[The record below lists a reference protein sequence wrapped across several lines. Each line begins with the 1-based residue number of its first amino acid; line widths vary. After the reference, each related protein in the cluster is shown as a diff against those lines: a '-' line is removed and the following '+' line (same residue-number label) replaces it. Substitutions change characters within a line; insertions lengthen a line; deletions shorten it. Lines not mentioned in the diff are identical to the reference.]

1 MIVSNLGE
9 RAACPKLQTPKNFS
23 KVAGLAHNLLAEHKN
38 QNFACGVF
46 AMIFPLRRIA
56 VSLSW
61 FAAGVVFIGA
71 SLTPAPVDAQTTSVK
86 RAAPPAK
93 ARVKASSRN
102 TSSSWVP
109 NPGVNARESYLIV
122 DATSGRELAS
132 DRPDELRHP
141 ASLTKLMTI
150 YLTFSALDSGRLSLG
165 DGLQVSVNAL
175 NAPPTKMGMTPGG
188 TVNVRDATMALVTRS
203 ANDAAVLLAEALG
216 GSEEAFARLMTQK
229 ARQLGMTSTV
239 FRNASGLPNS
249 EQVTTARDLSKLAN
263 ALLRDYPHYYAIFS
277 AQSYA
282 YRGRTLENHN
292 RMLGNYEGA
301 DGLKTGYTNASGFN
315 LVMSAVRD
323 NRRLIGVVMGGTSAA
338 QRDRTM
344 AALMDRGFS
353 LAAAMQLSP
362 WTSQRKPPSARYT
375 AAQFDPGS
383 SFAEAY
389 RPPQAAPQQVS
400 PKYAGFVP
408 PAPAAP
414 PAAQTAFAAAPPPSA
429 PAMSDTPAL
438 GSWVIQVGSFS
449 EPQAA
454 QAALERATAALPN
467 ARSVSAIVDE
477 VQMANRVFHRARLI
491 NLSQEQATEGCKRL
505 EKRKIY
511 CSALQVTAW
520 NTPGAR

>member
-1 MIVSNLGE
+1 MAVGISWL
-9 RAACPKLQTPKNFS
+9 
-23 KVAGLAHNLLAEHKN
+23 
-38 QNFACGVF
+38 
-46 AMIFPLRRIA
+46 A
-56 VSLSW
+56 VSIL
-61 FAAGVVFIGA
+61 FLGAALA
-71 SLTPAPVDAQTTSVK
+71 PSPVDAQTQAKSVK

-93 ARVKASSRN
+93 ARAKAASRN
-102 TSSSWVP
+102 TSSSWVA
-109 NPGVNARESYLIV
+109 NPGVTAKDAYLIV
-122 DATSGRELAS
+122 DATSGRELAA
-132 DRPDELRHP
+132 DHADDLRHP

-165 DGLQVSVNAL
+165 DNLPVSINAL
-175 NAPPTKMGMTPGG
+175 NAPPTKMGMAAGG

-203 ANDAAVLLAEALG
+203 ANDAAVLLAEGLA

-229 ARQLGMTSTV
+229 ARQLGMSSTV

-249 EQVTTARDLSKLAN
+249 EQVTTARDLAKLAN
-263 ALLRDYPHYYAIFS
+263 ALMRDYPHYYAIFS
-277 AQSYA
+277 VQSYP

-292 RMLGNYEGA
+292 RMLGNYDGA

-323 NRRLIGVVMGGTSAA
+323 NRRLIGVVMGGSSAA

-344 AALMDRGFS
+344 AALMDRGFA
-353 LAAAMQLSP
+353 LAQAMQLSP
-362 WTSQRKPPSARYT
+362 WTSVRKPPSARYT
-375 AAQFDPGS
+375 AAQFDPGA

-389 RPPQAAPQQVS
+389 RPPAAPSKQVS

-408 PAPAAP
+408 PAPATPAAPAAFTAAP
-414 PAAQTAFAAAPPPSA
+414 PAAPPAA
-429 PAMSDTPAL
+429 SDTPAL

-454 QAALERATAALPN
+454 QAALERATAALPD
-467 ARSVSAIVDE
+467 ARSASAIVDE

-491 NLSQEQATEGCKRL
+491 NLSQDQAVEGCKRL
-505 EKRKIY
+505 EKRKVY
-511 CSALQVTAW
+511 CAALQVTAW

>member
-1 MIVSNLGE
+1 
-9 RAACPKLQTPKNFS
+9 
-23 KVAGLAHNLLAEHKN
+23 
-38 QNFACGVF
+38 
-46 AMIFPLRRIA
+46 MIFRFRRIA
-56 VSLSW
+56 VNLSW
-61 FAAGVVFIGA
+61 FAVGAVFIGA
-71 SLTPAPVDAQTTSVK
+71 SLTPAPVDAQTTAVK

-93 ARVKASSRN
+93 ARAKASSRN

-165 DGLQVSVNAL
+165 DGLQVSSNAL

-203 ANDAAVLLAEALG
+203 ANDAAVLLAEGLA

-249 EQVTTARDLSKLAN
+249 EQVTTARDLAKLAN
-263 ALLRDYPHYYAIFS
+263 ALMRDYPHYYAIFS
-277 AQSYA
+277 VQSYA
-282 YRGRTLENHN
+282 YRGRVLENHN

-315 LVMSAVRD
+315 LVMSAMRD

-344 AALMDRGFS
+344 AALMDRGFA

-362 WTSQRKPPSARYT
+362 WTSLRKPPSARYT

-414 PAAQTAFAAAPPPSA
+414 AAQTAFAAAPPPAAPAAPA

-449 EPQAA
+449 EPTAA

-467 ARSVSAIVDE
+467 ARQASAIVDE

>member
-1 MIVSNLGE
+1 
-9 RAACPKLQTPKNFS
+9 
-23 KVAGLAHNLLAEHKN
+23 
-38 QNFACGVF
+38 
-46 AMIFPLRRIA
+46 MIFPLRRMAVGISWLA
-56 VSLSW
+56 VSIL
-61 FAAGVVFIGA
+61 FLGA
-71 SLTPAPVDAQTTSVK
+71 SLAPSPVDAQTKSVK

-93 ARVKASSRN
+93 ARAKAASRN
-102 TSSSWVP
+102 TSSSWVA
-109 NPGVNARESYLIV
+109 NPAVTGRDAYLIV

-132 DRPDELRHP
+132 DRADELRHP

-165 DGLQVSVNAL
+165 DGLPVSVNAL

-203 ANDAAVLLAEALG
+203 ANDAAVLLAEGLA

-229 ARQLGMTSTV
+229 ARQLGMSSTV

-249 EQVTTARDLSKLAN
+249 EQVTTARDLAKLAN
-263 ALLRDYPHYYAIFS
+263 ALMRDYPHYYAIFS
-277 AQSYA
+277 VQNYS
-282 YRGRTLENHN
+282 YRGRTFGNHN
-292 RMLGNYEGA
+292 RMLGNYDGA

-323 NRRLIGVVMGGTSAA
+323 NRRLIGVVLGGSSAA

-344 AALMDRGFS
+344 ATLMDRGFA
-353 LAAAMQLSP
+353 LAQAMQLSP
-362 WTSQRKPPSARYT
+362 WTSVRKPPSARYT
-375 AAQFDPGS
+375 AAQFDPGA

-389 RPPQAAPQQVS
+389 RPPAAPSKQVS

-408 PAPAAP
+408 PAPATPAATPAFAAVP
-414 PAAQTAFAAAPPPSA
+414 PAA
-429 PAMSDTPAL
+429 SDTPAL

-449 EPQAA
+449 DPQAA
-454 QAALERATAALPN
+454 QAALERATAALPD
-467 ARSVSAIVDE
+467 ARSATAIVDE

-505 EKRKIY
+505 EKRKVY
-511 CSALQVTAW
+511 CAALQVTAW

>member
-1 MIVSNLGE
+1 MVDFGAEPPKRVRGRML
-9 RAACPKLQTPKNFS
+9 RARMGRGLRYGALALTTIM
-23 KVAGLAHNLLAEHKN
+23 VAGALTSDPAE
-38 QNFACGVF
+38 A
-46 AMIFPLRRIA
+46 RRRKPHHA
-56 VSLSW
+56 KHH
-61 FAAGVVFIGA
+61 AA
-71 SLTPAPVDAQTTSVK
+71 K
-86 RAAPPAK
+86 
-93 ARVKASSRN
+93 VKASRAY
-102 TSSSWVP
+102 TPPYSSLV
-109 NPGVNARESYLIV
+109 V
-122 DATSGRELAS
+122 DANSGAVLQNTNGDA
-132 DRPDELRHP
+132 LRHP

-165 DGLQVSVNAL
+165 DGLPVSVNAL

-203 ANDAAVLLAEALG
+203 ANDAAVLLAEGLA

-229 ARQLGMTSTV
+229 ARQLGMSSTV

-249 EQVTTARDLSKLAN
+249 EQVTTARDLAKLAN

-277 AQSYA
+277 VQSYS

-292 RMLGNYEGA
+292 RMLGSYDGA

-315 LVMSAVRD
+315 LVMSAMRD
-323 NRRLIGVVMGGTSAA
+323 NRRLIGVVMGGSSAA

-344 AALMDRGFS
+344 AALMDRGFT

-362 WTSQRKPPSARYT
+362 WTSVRKPPSARYT
-375 AAQFDPGS
+375 AAQFDPGA

-389 RPPQAAPQQVS
+389 RPPAAPSKQVS

-408 PAPAAP
+408 PAPATPAAAPAAFTAAP
-414 PAAQTAFAAAPPPSA
+414 PAPTPAATD
-429 PAMSDTPAL
+429 MPAL

-454 QAALERATAALPN
+454 QAALERATAALPD
-467 ARSVSAIVDE
+467 ARSASAIVDE

-491 NLSQEQATEGCKRL
+491 NLSQDQAVEGCKRL
-505 EKRKIY
+505 EKRKVY

-520 NTPGAR
+520 NTPNAR

>member
-1 MIVSNLGE
+1 
-9 RAACPKLQTPKNFS
+9 
-23 KVAGLAHNLLAEHKN
+23 
-38 QNFACGVF
+38 
-46 AMIFPLRRIA
+46 MIFPLRRIA
-56 VSLSW
+56 VGFSW
-61 FAAGVVFIGA
+61 LTVSILFLGA
-71 SLTPAPVDAQTTSVK
+71 SLAPSPADAQTNAKSVK

-93 ARVKASSRN
+93 ARAKASSRN
-102 TSSSWVP
+102 TSSSWVA
-109 NPGVNARESYLIV
+109 NPGVSAKDAYLIV

-132 DRPDELRHP
+132 DRADELRHP
-141 ASLTKLMTI
+141 ASVTKLMTI

-165 DGLQVSVNAL
+165 DGLPVSVNAL

-188 TVNVRDATMALVTRS
+188 TVNVRDATMALITRS
-203 ANDAAVLLAEALG
+203 ANDAAVLLAEGLA

-229 ARQLGMTSTV
+229 ARQLGMSSTV

-249 EQVTTARDLSKLAN
+249 EQVTTARDLAKLAN

-277 AQSYA
+277 VQSYP

-344 AALMDRGFS
+344 AALMDRGFT
-353 LAAAMQLSP
+353 LASAMQLSP
-362 WTSQRKPPSARYT
+362 WTSIRKPASARYT
-375 AAQFDPGS
+375 AAQFDPGA

-389 RPPQAAPQQVS
+389 RPPAAAQPGQQQQVS
-400 PKYAGFVP
+400 PKYAGFVA
-408 PAPAAP
+408 PAPAK
-414 PAAQTAFAAAPPPSA
+414 PATTAAFAAAPAAAPPVA
-429 PAMSDTPAL
+429 SDTPAL

-449 EPQAA
+449 DPQAA

-467 ARSVSAIVDE
+467 ARSASAIVDE

-491 NLSQEQATEGCKRL
+491 NLSQEQAVEGCKRL
-505 EKRKIY
+505 EKRKVY

>member
-1 MIVSNLGE
+1 
-9 RAACPKLQTPKNFS
+9 
-23 KVAGLAHNLLAEHKN
+23 
-38 QNFACGVF
+38 
-46 AMIFPLRRIA
+46 MIFPLRRIA
-56 VSLSW
+56 VGFSW
-61 FAAGVVFIGA
+61 LAVSVLFLGA
-71 SLTPAPVDAQTTSVK
+71 SLAPSPVDAQTKAKSVK
-86 RAAPPAK
+86 RAVPPAK
-93 ARVKASSRN
+93 ARAKAASRN

-109 NPGVNARESYLIV
+109 NPGVTAKDAYLIV

-132 DRPDELRHP
+132 DRADELRHP
-141 ASLTKLMTI
+141 ASVTKLMTI

-165 DGLQVSVNAL
+165 DGLPVSVNAL

-203 ANDAAVLLAEALG
+203 ANDAAVLLAEGLAG
-216 GSEEAFARLMTQK
+216 TEEAFARLMTQK
-229 ARQLGMTSTV
+229 ARQLGMSSTV

-249 EQVTTARDLSKLAN
+249 EQVTTARDLAKLAN
-263 ALLRDYPHYYAIFS
+263 ALMRDYPHYYAIFS
-277 AQSYA
+277 VQSYA

-292 RMLGNYEGA
+292 RMLGKYDGA

-344 AALMDRGFS
+344 AALMDRGFA
-353 LAAAMQLSP
+353 LAQAMQLSP
-362 WTSQRKPPSARYT
+362 WTSVRKPPSARYT
-375 AAQFDPGS
+375 AAQFDPGA

-389 RPPQAAPQQVS
+389 RPPATPSKQVS

-408 PAPAAP
+408 PAPATPTAPAAFTAAP
-414 PAAQTAFAAAPPPSA
+414 PAAA
-429 PAMSDTPAL
+429 DTPAL

-454 QAALERATAALPN
+454 QAALERATAALPD
-467 ARSVSAIVDE
+467 ARSASAIVDE

-491 NLSQEQATEGCKRL
+491 NLSQDQAVEGCKRL
-505 EKRKIY
+505 EKRKVY
-511 CSALQVTAW
+511 CAALQVTAW